1 MLTGNANA
9 ADPVCVKSAHHHL
22 VEEAVA
28 RADNPPRI
36 EVQPLIY
43 RDPKESRRLG
53 RVF

>member
-28 RADNPPRI
+28 RADNPLRSGA
-36 EVQPLIY
+36 QPLIY
-43 RDPKESRRLG
+43 RDSKESRRLD